1 MKQMA
6 KCDPLVRFVYKVL
19 LTEET
24 SVILAVLS
32 KCQKQQI
39 SVKKSV
45 LTHKSWRGIE
55 GGRLNLPTRCHRRRR
70 ARSTVCAGMVELAVQ
85 KTSLPPSSSPS
96 SLLSSGLS
104 ATSPAVWPRSHHISL
119 ADAGSEAAGAEC
131 GGH

>member
-1 MKQMA
+1 MA
-6 KCDPLVRFVYKVL
+6 KCDPLVRFVHQVL

-39 SVKKSV
+39 SVKKKSV

-55 GGRLNLPTRCHRRRR
+55 GGKLNLPRRRRRRRR

-85 KTSLPPSSSPS
+85 KTSPPPSSSPS

-119 ADAGSEAAGAEC
+119 ADAGSEAAVAEC